1 MDLRPPRSPSGLG
14 CAKTVTNGIAIEALI
29 ESLGPPVSGL
39 ARGTAERRCLV
50 PRAAV
55 RLKIDRRSAITHSIR
70 VCTDASYWIGRFV
83 IRCHFSEVKQAV
95 EHSLRWFSEALPSCG
110 SA

>member
-83 IRCHFSEVKQAV
+83 ITMPIQ
-95 EHSLRWFSEALPSCG
+95 
-110 SA
+110 